1 MAKKNNM
8 TAVDLG
14 AKVRV
19 IPVVVY
25 GHGYQIKITQ
35 REMRKFLDKLE
46 KKGVE
51 LEKKMEATG
60 DNDWDKMKGYLSESL
75 DVVLGDGAGKE
86 ILETEDDPLLLTE
99 TFYNIGEYLKVQLE
113 QVTRDFDKKKAQQ
126 VIEAKKNKT
135 TNASQS
141 SLPSSSK

>member
-19 IPVVVY
+19 IPVLVY
-25 GHGYQIKITQ
+25 GHEFQIKITQ

-46 KKGVE
+46 TKGVE

-60 DNDWDKMKGYLSESL
+60 D
-75 DVVLGDGAGKE
+75 GAG
-86 ILETEDDPLLLTE
+86 PC
-99 TFYNIGEYLKVQLE
+99 
-113 QVTRDFDKKKAQQ
+113 QVDRS
-126 VIEAKKNKT
+126 N
-135 TNASQS
+135 N
-141 SLPSSSK
+141 

>member
-19 IPVVVY
+19 IPVLVY
-25 GHGYQIKITQ
+25 GHEFQIKITQ

-46 KKGVE
+46 TKGVE

-99 TFYNIGEYLKVQLE
+99 TFYNIGEYLKAQLE

>member
-19 IPVVVY
+19 IPVLVY
-25 GHGYQIKITQ
+25 GHEFQIKITQ